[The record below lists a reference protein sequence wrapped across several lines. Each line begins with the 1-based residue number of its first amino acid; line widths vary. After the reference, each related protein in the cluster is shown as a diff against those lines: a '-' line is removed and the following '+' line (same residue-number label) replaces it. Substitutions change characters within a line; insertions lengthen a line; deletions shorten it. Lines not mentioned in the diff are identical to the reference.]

1 MPKDDKRTNKQ
12 NASLHVYCTELADV
26 LNENGISMQAFVKDI
41 QVDHTM
47 ESVKNLWRA
56 IAKAKYGKSKTSELT
71 KQEVDKVYEEINRHV
86 SQFGIHIGFP
96 SSIPPLLE
104 EI

>member
-1 MPKDDKRTNKQ
+1 MSKDDKRTNQQ
-12 NASLHVYCTELADV
+12 NKSLHVYCTELANE
-26 LNENGISMQAFVKDI
+26 LNGAGISMQAFVKDI

-56 IAKAKYGKSKTSELT
+56 IAKAKYGKSGTSELT

-86 SQFGIHIGFP
+86 AQFGIHIAFP
-96 SSIPPLLE
+96 SNELQGLE
-104 EI
+104 